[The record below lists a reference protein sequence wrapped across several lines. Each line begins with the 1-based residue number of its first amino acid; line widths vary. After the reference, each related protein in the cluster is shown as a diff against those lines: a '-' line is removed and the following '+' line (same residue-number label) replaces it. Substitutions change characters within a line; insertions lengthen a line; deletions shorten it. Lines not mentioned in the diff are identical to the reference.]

1 MPLRLALVLMTVLGA
16 AGALV
21 LGTMETD
28 AASAYWHARPGL
40 ETVGPAALG
49 TSLLLLLAGTVG
61 LVVARVRHRR
71 TPAVDSPRRS
81 VARTAWAGWVL
92 VGAGAAFGVV
102 LAAELLG
109 LLLIEADGGCGDTSS
124 WCGFGTAV
132 LATAAGAAV
141 AVLSSVGGALLGWS
155 RVATPTASS
164 PGPRSGGAST
174 LADVP
179 VRVLRRAR
187 ERPGSTDVPVRG

>member
-1 MPLRLALVLMTVLGA
+1 ML
-16 AGALV
+16 
-21 LGTMETD
+21 
-28 AASAYWHARPGL
+28 S
-40 ETVGPAALG
+40 
-49 TSLLLLLAGTVG
+49 LLAGTVG

-92 VGAGAAFGVV
+92 MSAGAAFGVV

-109 LLLIEADGGCGDTSS
+109 LLLIEADGGCGDASS

-155 RVATPTASS
+155 RVAASTASS
-164 PGPRSGGAST
+164 PWPHSRGAPT

-179 VRVLRRAR
+179 VRVLRRAS
-187 ERPGSTDVPVRG
+187 ERPGSAEAPVRG